1 MKPRPIWDNK
11 GVSSPSEIAEFLRA
25 RLDEATKK
33 AERRNDL
40 ARLLRQQ
47 AELVA
52 EAYGDPD
59 PPEDDMKPADRLWWT
74 ASDAAEELIRVANET
89 LADVESKR
97 RRLARHVPTEDPL
110 HGTLCSWCSVPQVSV
125 YQAWPCAD
133 IRDDVAVYADHP
145 NYRDE
150 WRS

>member
-1 MKPRPIWDNK
+1 M
-11 GVSSPSEIAEFLRA
+11 SSPSEIVEFLKA
-25 RLDEATKK
+25 RLDEDEAAAKAWLLFGNPDATQREHTARHDPARVL
-33 AERRNDL
+33 AE
-40 ARLLRQQ
+40 
-47 AELVA
+47 V
-52 EAYGDPD
+52 EA
-59 PPEDDMKPADRLWWT
+59 
-74 ASDAAEELIRVANET
+74 
-89 LADVESKR
+89 KR

-145 NYRDE
+145 NCRDE